1 MRDTQQIVRALAGP
15 LDIEIREGYRDT
27 AVIGRSL
34 GDYARDWAERARAAL
49 SQPDQETILS
59 SVERALSGYRTA
71 DRDAR
76 RASVDEAQ
84 ELLSELEEA
93 LRPAEQ
99 RARRPA
105 RAGAALKGAARTRA
119 RSPSGRRSGTSPAA
133 AGAPAPVDSADED
146 HASTPYLDEPL
157 AQGRYRSV
165 AWIQRL
171 GKLGI
176 ETRRDLLYHV
186 PRDYVLVKC
195 IADLHDGERAAVVAE
210 AGARDQAVTREGRS
224 FRLMRCALE
233 IRDGSGK
240 AWVTSFARV
249 PRHGRRSKAILAS
262 PLALNYP
269 EGTRLLVEGT
279 IRRAG
284 PHIEIQYSGSQ
295 KLVPGEDITPGT
307 LAPVYPLT
315 DGVYQ
320 GQLRPTVRRIL
331 DEMPADTPD
340 PLPESLRR
348 RHNLLGLPE
357 ALRAI
362 HWPAEADEAE
372 KARRR
377 LVFEEL
383 LTLQL
388 ALAQRKA
395 AMQRPGAGLSMKP
408 RGDMVAV
415 LEEILPFTLTR
426 AQQRVISE
434 IAADMAAD
442 QPMSRLLQGDVGSGK
457 TVIAAAAL
465 LIALQSGY
473 QGALM
478 APTELLAEQHYLVLS
493 KMLAALGV
501 RLQLLT
507 GSLRGQEKQS
517 AADRIASGQA
527 QVVVGTHALIQE
539 GVSFSNLG
547 LVIVDEQHRFGVGQ
561 RAELRTKGKQPDML
575 VMTATP
581 IPRTRA
587 MTLYGD
593 LDMSVLDEMPP
604 SRRPVRTRWM
614 PLEQQGE
621 AYEFVRQ
628 QTAEGRQTYIVCP
641 LVEESEK
648 LQAEAATKLAEELGR
663 DVFPDLQIGLLH
675 GAMPV
680 AEKDVT
686 MESFRA
692 GEKSILCATTVI
704 EVGVDVPNAT
714 VMLVLN
720 AERFGLAQLHQLRGR
735 VGRGGQESH
744 CILLTDRKYNPSPR
758 LMPAGDES
766 LGQARSRLRVL
777 LDTTDGFAIAEQ
789 DLLLRGPGE
798 FYGRRQHGAPEL
810 RLARLARDV
819 GTLEEARTAAFRLIE
834 QHPDLAR
841 SEHATLRRQVA
852 ELRARVEQAV
862 G

>member
-1 MRDTQQIVRALAGP
+1 MRGTEEIVRALAGP
-15 LDIEIREGYRDT
+15 LEVEMREGYRDT
-27 AVIGRSL
+27 AVIGHSL
-34 GDYARDWAERARAAL
+34 GEYVRAWAERARTALTDPGEEAVVSRVEATLAAYQ
-49 SQPDQETILS
+49 S
-59 SVERALSGYRTA
+59 A
-71 DRDAR
+71 DGRAR

-84 ELLSELEEA
+84 QLLTELAEA
-93 LRPAEQ
+93 LRPARP
-99 RARRPA
+99 RARAPA
-105 RAGAALKGAARTRA
+105 RATHSRRGAAHSRA
-119 RSPSGRRSGTSPAA
+119 RSPSNRRSGTRA
-133 AGAPAPVDSADED
+133 AGGAPPATEPADES
-146 HASTPYLDEPL
+146 HPTTSYLDAPL
-157 AQGRYRSV
+157 AQGRYRSL

-171 GKLGI
+171 RKLGI

-186 PRDYVLVKC
+186 PRDYVLVKR
-195 IADLHDGERAAVVAE
+195 IADLADGERAAVVAE

-224 FRLMRCALE
+224 FRLMRYALE
-233 IRDGSGK
+233 IQDGSGK

-262 PLALNYP
+262 PLALNYA
-269 EGTRLLVEGT
+269 EGTRLLVEGAV
-279 IRRAG
+279 RRAG
-284 PHIEIQYSGSQ
+284 PHIEIQHSGSQ
-295 KLVPGEDITPGT
+295 KLLPAEDVAPGT
-307 LAPVYPLT
+307 LVPVYPLT

-320 GQLRPTVRRIL
+320 GQLRPALRRIL
-331 DEMPADTPD
+331 DEMPGDIPD
-340 PLPESLRR
+340 PLPESLLQRQR
-348 RHNLLGLPE
+348 LLGLPE

-362 HWPAEADEAE
+362 HWPASTEAKE
-372 KARRR
+372 KAQRR

-395 AMQRPGAGLSMKP
+395 AMQRPGSGISMEP
-408 RGDMVAV
+408 RGDMVAM
-415 LEEILPFTLTR
+415 LEEVLPFSLTR
-426 AQQRVISE
+426 AQQRVIAE
-434 IAADMAAD
+434 VAADMAAD
-442 QPMSRLLQGDVGSGK
+442 QPMSRMVQGDVGSGK
-457 TVIAAAAL
+457 TVVAAAAL

-493 KMLAALGV
+493 RMLGALGV
-501 RLQLLT
+501 RLELLT
-507 GSLRGQEKQS
+507 GSLRGRDKQK
-517 AADRIASGQA
+517 AGVRIAGGQA

-539 GVSFSNLG
+539 GVEFDSLG
-547 LVIVDEQHRFGVGQ
+547 LVIVDEQHRFGVRQ
-561 RAELRTKGKQPDML
+561 RAELLTKGRQPDML

-581 IPRTRA
+581 IPRTLA

-593 LDMSVLDEMPP
+593 LDISILDEMPP
-604 SRRPVRTRWM
+604 GRRPVLTRWM
-614 PLEQQGE
+614 PLQSLTE
-621 AYEFVRQ
+621 AYEFVGAQ
-628 QTAEGRQTYIVCP
+628 SAEGRQAYIVCP

-648 LQAEAATKLAEELGR
+648 LQAEAATTLAQELGR
-663 DVFPDLQIGLLH
+663 DVFPDLDVGLLH

-680 AEKDVT
+680 AEKDAV

-692 GEKSILCATTVI
+692 GEKSVLCATTVI

-744 CILLTDRKYNPSPR
+744 CILVSDRKYNPSPR

-777 LDTTDGFAIAEQ
+777 LDTSDGFAIAEQ

-798 FYGRRQHGAPEL
+798 FYGTRQHGVPEL
-810 RLARLARDV
+810 RFARMARDV
-819 GTLEEARTAAFRLIE
+819 RTLEEARAAAFRLIE
-834 QHPDLAR
+834 QQPDLAGPD
-841 SEHATLRRQVA
+841 HAALREQVA
-852 ELRARVEQAV
+852 QLRARMERAV